1 MDTPNKK
8 IYADGDPRK
17 RSWKKRENAK
27 KEENRTQRVTVRFT
41 PKEFAKIQDKANSMG
56 VTMVDIVRSAALNLR
71 PQVKNR
77 QMDLS
82 INALNRVGHNL
93 NQMTR
98 LAHEGRLKDIADA
111 EALESLLDKLDAAI
125 DTLLEEVA

>member
-17 RSWKKRENAK
+17 RSWKKRQNAK
-27 KEENRTQRVTVRFT
+27 KEENRSEYVAFRLT
-41 PKEFAKIQDKANSMG
+41 PSELKKVKDKAAKIDVQMSDFL
-56 VTMVDIVRSAALNLR
+56 RSAALNLR